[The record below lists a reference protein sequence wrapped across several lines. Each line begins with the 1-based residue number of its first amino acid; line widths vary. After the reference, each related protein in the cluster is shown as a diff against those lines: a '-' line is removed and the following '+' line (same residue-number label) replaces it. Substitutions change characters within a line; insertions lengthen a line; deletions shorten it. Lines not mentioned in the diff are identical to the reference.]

1 MIRVIMLFVVIF
13 GGFYIGIPL
22 VRALNNK
29 EKLELVKLVAYSAF
43 CAVLTVIIMA
53 LFVLA
58 F

>member
-1 MIRVIMLFVVIF
+1 MLFVVIF
-13 GGFYIGIPL
+13 GCFYIGIPL

-43 CAVLTVIIMA
+43 CAVLTVIVMA
-53 LFVLA
+53 LFVIA